1 MRTNRFVAARA
12 RQDML
17 HEPDRI
23 GGTQATDIDRRF
35 SEAVVEETVGEAQR
49 VLDRPLD
56 EASLFNEI
64 GFEPCQQVGARDLR
78 LGWRR
83 GLYHADVDQ
92 MLGKP
97 MCEFVRADTLVIPP
111 RQRPSQPIGHVKREF

>member
-12 RQDML
+12 CQDML
-17 HEPDRI
+17 HEPNRI
-23 GGTQATDIDRRF
+23 GGTQATDINHRF
-35 SEAVVEETVGEAQR
+35 SEAIIEETVREAQR
-49 VLDRPLD
+49 VIDRPLA
-56 EASLFNEI
+56 EASLFDEI

-97 MCEFVRADTLVIPP
+97 KCELVRADILAILP
-111 RQRPSQPIGHVKREF
+111 R